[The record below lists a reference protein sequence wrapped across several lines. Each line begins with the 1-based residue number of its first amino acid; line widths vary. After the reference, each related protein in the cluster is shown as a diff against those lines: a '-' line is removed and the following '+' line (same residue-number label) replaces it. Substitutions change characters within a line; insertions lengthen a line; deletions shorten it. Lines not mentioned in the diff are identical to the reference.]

1 MTSSLRRTP
10 LYDRHEELG
19 ARMVEFGGWEMP
31 VYYVGI
37 NEEHRAVR
45 ARAGLF
51 DVSHMGQLEIT
62 GTGAEALLRTA
73 LASDI
78 DRLDEGQAQYSFL
91 LNEKGGIIDDLIVY
105 RLPDKTWLLIVN
117 AGNIAADVAHLKGFK
132 QRGAVVTDISDA
144 TAMIALQGPV
154 ALDLLADVWPK
165 KTAAPD
171 TLKPFTIV
179 ERVVAGVP
187 CRVAR
192 TGYTGENGVEIMC
205 AADRAGDLWDGIL
218 AHREHGVVPSGLG
231 ARDTL
236 RLEMGFPL
244 HGHDI
249 DAKTTPIEAG
259 LGRFVHLGRTFVG
272 STVLDKQVAK
282 GVKRQLVGIQLLD
295 RAIPREGYPILKDG
309 VKIGTITSGT
319 LSPSV
324 DRGIGMGY
332 VLPAHAAPGTTLQVD
347 IRGRERDA
355 EVVPLPF
362 YKKES

>member
-19 ARMVEFGGWEMP
+19 ARMVDFGGWEMP

-62 GTGAEALLRTA
+62 GSGAEALLRTA

-78 DRLDEGQAQYSFL
+78 DRLEEGQAQYSFL

-117 AGNIAADVAHLKGFK
+117 AGNIAADVAHLKGLK
-132 QRGAVVTDISDA
+132 QRGAVVTDISA
-144 TAMIALQGPV
+144 ETAMIALQGPV
-154 ALDLLADVWPK
+154 ALDLLADIWPK
-165 KTAAPD
+165 KAPTPD

-192 TGYTGENGVEIMC
+192 TGSTGENGVEIMC

-218 AHREHGVVPSGLG
+218 ARREHGVVPSGLG

-236 RLEMGFPL
+236 RLEMG
-244 HGHDI
+244 
-249 DAKTTPIEAG
+249 
-259 LGRFVHLGRTFVG
+259 
-272 STVLDKQVAK
+272 
-282 GVKRQLVGIQLLD
+282 
-295 RAIPREGYPILKDG
+295 
-309 VKIGTITSGT
+309 
-319 LSPSV
+319 
-324 DRGIGMGY
+324 
-332 VLPAHAAPGTTLQVD
+332 
-347 IRGRERDA
+347 
-355 EVVPLPF
+355 
-362 YKKES
+362 